1 MGNGRRG
8 TRASAQQRTLAD
20 DRPSK
25 GRSHDTDGAGR
36 EHAVLAAPRVFVLR
50 DRGLLTDMADFAPGE
65 IAWVKMR
72 GWPRWP
78 CRVCD
83 IEQAP
88 SDVLAARTSTRPVLV
103 HSFGDRKYVWAAAS
117 ALTKYDPTAVVS
129 AGNRLLQNAMIEA
142 AQASGVAPP
151 RMALAQPMRSKPEA
165 RARHTAAPQPA
176 VAKPASSQP
185 EHCPDRPAQHLRPRG
200 RQPVLQSTF
209 RHASKKRRTS
219 KVRENARA
227 PCCAARGPD
236 AKAHRTRARCVLGT
250 GRRALPQPAARAAQ
264 RKHQSG
270 RCGPLSRARLRIF
283 AFLRARRNALPVR
296 APACATRP
304 RRLGG
309 RGGGHG
315 CR

>member
-1 MGNGRRG
+1 
-8 TRASAQQRTLAD
+8 
-20 DRPSK
+20 
-25 GRSHDTDGAGR
+25 
-36 EHAVLAAPRVFVLR
+36 
-50 DRGLLTDMADFAPGE
+50 MADFAPGE

-219 KVRENARA
+219 K
-227 PCCAARGPD
+227 AAGLFLNLPPALLNGNISLD
-236 AKAHRTRARCVLGT
+236 AADLFRARDCAYSLFS
-250 GRRALPQPAARAAQ
+250 ALDAMLCPFEHPPAPLARDDSAGEEAATVAGE
-264 RKHQSG
+264 S
-270 RCGPLSRARLRIF
+270 
-283 AFLRARRNALPVR
+283 PVDD
-296 APACATRP
+296 
-304 RRLGG
+304 
-309 RGGGHG
+309 G
-315 CR
+315 CEGADA